1 VTVQAGLTIADAARI
16 SGVSAHTLR
25 YYERAGLIDGVE
37 RAGSGHRRYGD
48 EDLAWIEVL
57 QCLRATGM
65 PIRGIRRYAELV
77 RAGDGNETER
87 LTLLED
93 HRDAVRAELAQ
104 VRKHLAFIEHK
115 IANYQEK
122 LNDEENARESRTG
135 GIRAGPGMHGDDSC
149 LRRR

>member
-1 VTVQAGLTIADAARI
+1 MTVQAGLTIADAARI
-16 SGVSAHTLR
+16 SGVSAYTLR
-25 YYERAGLIDGVE
+25 YYEKAGLIDGVE

-87 LTLLED
+87 LALLEE
-93 HRDAVRAELAQ
+93 HRDAVRAQLAQ
-104 VRKHLAFIEHK
+104 VREHLAFIEHK
-115 IANYQEK
+115 ITNYQEK
-122 LNDEENARESRTG
+122 LNDEENTRKSGAG
-135 GIRAGPGMHGDDSC
+135 GFCAGPGMHGHDPC

>member
-1 VTVQAGLTIADAARI
+1 
-16 SGVSAHTLR
+16 LR

-104 VRKHLAFIEHK
+104 VREHLAFIEHK

-122 LNDEENARESRTG
+122 LNDDENPREPRTG
-135 GIRAGPGMHGDDSC
+135 GFCAGPGMHGNDSC
-149 LRRR
+149 LRRG